1 MEEIRKSFCNQK
13 IERIFKEL
21 SENPFEGV
29 GSPEQLKFNFANCWS
44 RRINRKDR
52 IIYQVNEDII
62 TVFVISAKGHSS
74 ERHHPGGG
82 VGVKETECKKQSF

>member
-1 MEEIRKSFCNQK
+1 MGKYKIAISDRAKKHLAEWEKSGKVSAIKK

-44 RRINRKDR
+44 RRMNRKDR
-52 IIYQVNEDII
+52 IIYKVDEDVV
-62 TVFVISAKGHSS
+62 TVFVISAKGHYND
-74 ERHHPGGG
+74 
-82 VGVKETECKKQSF
+82 K